1 MKRTPLHAEH
11 LAAGARMVDFAGWE
25 MPVQYRS
32 IVEEHRAVRD
42 GAGLFDVSHM
52 GEVELSGPG
61 AEQACA
67 RLFTND
73 ARVLEPGQ
81 AQYTLIANEQGGVVD
96 DVIVYRLEA
105 SRFLVCVNAANT
117 DKDVAW
123 IERHGRG
130 LCTIEDAS
138 ARYALI
144 AIQGP
149 AAASIMGGLA
159 PAAAGLARFRCGRV
173 AVATADAE
181 VEAFAA
187 RTGYTGEDGF
197 ELFVEPGRAVGVW
210 RALCAAGAVPA
221 GLGARDTLRLEA
233 GLPLY
238 GHELGDDVSPYEV
251 GLGWAVKLNRADM
264 VGHDALE
271 RAKRE
276 GVPRRLI
283 GLEVD
288 GGIARAGC
296 VVLASG
302 REIGNVTSGSHCP
315 TMGKPLAL
323 ALVGR
328 GESLDD
334 LAVRIRGKLRGARVT
349 AVPFYVRHA

>member
-1 MKRTPLHAEH
+1 MKRTPLYSEH
-11 LAAGARMVDFAGWE
+11 VAAGARMVDFAGWE

-32 IVEEHRAVRD
+32 IVEEHRAVRSA
-42 GAGLFDVSHM
+42 AGVFDVSHM

-61 AEQACA
+61 AEAACA

-73 ARVLEPGQ
+73 ARTLGPGR
-81 AQYTLIANEQGGVVD
+81 AQYTLIANEGGGVVD
-96 DVIVYRLEA
+96 DVIVYRLDTD
-105 SRFLVCVNAANT
+105 RFLVCVNASNT

-123 IERHGRG
+123 IERHARD

-149 AAASIMGGLA
+149 RAASIMSGLA
-159 PAAAGLARFRCGRV
+159 PDAASLARFHCARITV
-173 AVATADAE
+173 AATGGA
-181 VEAFAA
+181 VEAIAA

-197 ELFVEPGRAVGVW
+197 ELFVEPASAVGLW
-210 RALCAAGAVPA
+210 RALCAAGAEPA

-238 GHELGDDVSPYEV
+238 GHELADDVSPYEV
-251 GLGWAVKLNRADM
+251 GLGWAVKLDRRDM

-271 RAKRE
+271 RAKRD

-283 GLEVD
+283 GLQVD

-296 VVLASG
+296 AVLASG

-315 TMGKPLAL
+315 TVGKALAL
-323 ALVGR
+323 ALVAR
-328 GESLDD
+328 EASLDD